1 MILPPDY
8 SIIVPAYNEE
18 AFLPSALAALG
29 AAMAGVPEYRGEV
42 IVVDNNSTDRTA
54 EIAREW
60 GATVVFEPHNQI
72 ARARNAG
79 AMVALGRNLVF
90 VDADTEINAPLLAAS
105 LKALEYRGAYAGGAE
120 MQFDQKLPLLA
131 RFFTRAWNRW
141 CETFRIAAGAY
152 LFCRAD
158 LFRLVGGFPESVY
171 ASEELHLCHR
181 LVKPGLAR
189 GFHFVTIRDNPVISS
204 ARKFRWYSLSH
215 LLLTVLPILCCPF
228 LLRSKRFCRF
238 WYDRPNRKP

>member
-1 MILPPDY
+1 MISSPDY

-18 AFLPSALAALG
+18 AFLPSTLAGLR
-29 AAMAGVPEYRGEV
+29 AAMAGVTEYVGEV

-54 EIAREW
+54 EIARDW
-60 GATVVFEPHNQI
+60 GAAVVFEPINQI

-79 AMVALGRNLVF
+79 ALVALGRHLVF
-90 VDADTEINAPLLAAS
+90 VDADTRITATLLAAS
-105 LKALEYRGAYAGGAE
+105 LQALDRRGAYAGGAE
-120 MQFDQKLPLLA
+120 MQFDQELPRLA
-131 RFFTRAWNRW
+131 QFFTRAWNRW

-189 GFHFVTIRDNPVISS
+189 GLHFVTIRNYPVISS
-204 ARKFRWYSLSH
+204 ARKFQWYSLSH
-215 LLLTVLPILCCPF
+215 LLLTVLPILLCPF

-238 WYDRPNRKP
+238 WYDRPQKP

>member
-1 MILPPDY
+1 MTSSPDY

-29 AAMAGVPEYRGEV
+29 NAMAGVPEYCGEV

-54 EIAREW
+54 EVAREW
-60 GATVVFEPHNQI
+60 GASVVFEPVNQI
-72 ARARNAG
+72 SRARNAG

-90 VDADTEINAPLLAAS
+90 VDADTEITAPLLAAS
-105 LKALEYRGAYAGGAE
+105 LKALERRGVYAGGAE
-120 MQFDQKLPLLA
+120 MQFDQELPLVA
-131 RFFTRAWNRW
+131 QFFTRAWNRW

-158 LFRLVGGFPESVY
+158 IFWLAGGFPESVY
-171 ASEELHLCHR
+171 ASEELHLCRR

-189 GFHFVTIRDNPVISS
+189 GLHFVTIRGFPVISS
-204 ARKFRWYSLSH
+204 ARKFQWYSLSH
-215 LLLTVLPILCCPF
+215 LLLTVLPILLCPF

-238 WYDRPNRKP
+238 WYDRPQKS